1 MKGGMMENGRIA
13 MDARNGCRQG
23 LDGRIKGGGSGGS
36 GGSGGIFLCCEESET
51 EGPSEG
57 QKRNKKK
64 YRKERKRE
72 RERDGETI
80 VVKQKEREK
89 VKMHIKS
96 PYIQHHW

>member
-1 MKGGMMENGRIA
+1 MENGRIA

-57 QKRNKKK
+57 QKRNKKNIEK
-64 YRKERKRE
+64 KERE
-72 RERDGETI
+72 REREGGG
-80 VVKQKEREK
+80 KRLRE
-89 VKMHIKS
+89 IIGS
-96 PYIQHHW
+96 D